1 MRFLRPCSFAV
12 FALLSLIGMA
22 PASAEPYL
30 ALRQGLKCV
39 ACHVNPTGGGLRND
53 FGAVFAQQLL
63 PQKTT
68 GEAPIFSGKIS
79 DLVRI
84 GADLRA
90 SWSNTSIP
98 NQSSQHSFDL
108 DQGRVYGE
116 VTLIPQKLA
125 LYVDE
130 LVAPGAAQ
138 TEEAYVRYGNT
149 ANGWY
154 LKGGRFY
161 LPFGWRLQDQS
172 AFVRQVTGINMASPD
187 EGVELGYENAQWSA
201 QLALSNG
208 AGNAGQN
215 SGHQVT
221 AQAVWVKSAMRF
233 GAAASMTQSDLGDRR
248 MGGVFAGFKAGPLV
262 FLGEADLVRD
272 EGFADGPRSGI
283 SALGEVNWG
292 IRTGHNLKL
301 TGEYYDPDR
310 DIDEDQQNRWSLV
323 YEFTPLPFVQLR
335 AGYRRYEGIP
345 QNDLQNRKLTFIELH
360 GFF

>member
-1 MRFLRPCSFAV
+1 MRSLRLCSLAA
-12 FALLSLIGMA
+12 FALSMLVDHA
-22 PASAEPYL
+22 PAFAEPYL

-53 FGAVFAQQLL
+53 FGAVYAQQLM
-63 PQKTT
+63 PQRPT
-68 GEAPIFSGKIS
+68 GETPIFSGKIS
-79 DLVRI
+79 DLLRV

-90 SWSNTSIP
+90 SASNISIP
-98 NQSSQHSFDL
+98 DQDSQHGFDL
-108 DQGRVYGE
+108 DQARIYGA
-116 VTLIPQKLA
+116 VTLIPQKLS

-138 TEEAYVRYGNT
+138 TEEAYVRYDDAT
-149 ANGWY
+149 RGWY

-172 AFVRQVTGINMASPD
+172 AFVRQVTGINMATPD
-187 EGVELGYENAQWSA
+187 EGVELGYESAQWSA
-201 QLALSNG
+201 QLAVSNG
-208 AGNAGQN
+208 AGNAGQS

-221 AQAVWVKSAMRF
+221 AQAVWVRSAMRF
-233 GAAASMTQSDLGDRR
+233 GAAASMTDSDLGDRR

-262 FLGEADLVRD
+262 LLGEADLVRD
-272 EGFADGPRSGI
+272 EGFADGPRSGV

-292 IRTGHNLKL
+292 IRNGHNLKL

-310 DIDEDQQNRWSLV
+310 DVDEDEQNRWSLV
-323 YEFTPLPFVQLR
+323 YEYTPLPFVQLR

-345 QNDLQNRKLTFIELH
+345 QNDLQNRKLTFLELH